1 MRIKG
6 PEFII
11 CPLFQGSVK
20 LGVKPQQNFLF
31 LHLLNHLI
39 SKKALTSIYPA
50 IMIKITM
57 FTQNILGASALL
69 SQPFPLTRE
78 PCLTQQN
85 PANKSRSAAIVMFTI
100 FTVSTGSPTIRLEVA
115 GQSLA
120 VTCGWLWIVL
130 LFVEQPACYP
140 QEACTSFSVG
150 YRLSSSEP

>member
-69 SQPFPLTRE
+69 SQPFPVTRE

-85 PANKSRSAAIVMFTI
+85 PANKSRSAAIVMLTI

-120 VTCGWLWIVL
+120 GTCGWLSAAHRVVERSSCHL
-130 LFVEQPACYP
+130 L
-140 QEACTSFSVG
+140 EAYTSFAVAHH
-150 YRLSSSEP
+150 LSLSKP